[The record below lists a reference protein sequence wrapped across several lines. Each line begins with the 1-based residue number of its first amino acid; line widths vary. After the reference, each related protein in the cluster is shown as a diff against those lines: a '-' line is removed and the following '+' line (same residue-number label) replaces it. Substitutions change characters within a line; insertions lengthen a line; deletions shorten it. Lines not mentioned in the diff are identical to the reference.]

1 MNFSKN
7 FLFYISAKRGPGI
20 FWPSLCFGIQD
31 RFGSLSNVGVKSKTT
46 RLNKGVHSMKQG
58 CVLLAAIYIDG
69 CFYRDEKR
77 KGCPK
82 AKPAAKLPNISWP
95 EQRFSYEGKDFHKPN
110 FASFIVNL
118 LTKRVLCES
127 HCEKIG
133 KSHNKTRNSWLILRI
148 ETERKKS
155 IIKA

>member
-1 MNFSKN
+1 
-7 FLFYISAKRGPGI
+7 
-20 FWPSLCFGIQD
+20 
-31 RFGSLSNVGVKSKTT
+31 
-46 RLNKGVHSMKQG
+46 MKQG

-95 EQRFSYEGKDFHKPN
+95 EQRFSYEGKEFHKPN

-133 KSHNKTRNSWLILRI
+133 KSHNKTRNS
-148 ETERKKS
+148 
-155 IIKA
+155 

>member
-1 MNFSKN
+1 MAALPFCFIYPQSECRES
-7 FLFYISAKRGPGI
+7 FGPRFVLGYKTI
-20 FWPSLCFGIQD
+20 LALCQM
-31 RFGSLSNVGVKSKTT
+31 LGVKSKTT
-46 RLNKGVHSMKQG
+46 RLNRGVHSMKQG

-82 AKPAAKLPNISWP
+82 AKPTTKLPNISWP

-133 KSHNKTRNSWLILRI
+133 KSHNKTRNS
-148 ETERKKS
+148 
-155 IIKA
+155 